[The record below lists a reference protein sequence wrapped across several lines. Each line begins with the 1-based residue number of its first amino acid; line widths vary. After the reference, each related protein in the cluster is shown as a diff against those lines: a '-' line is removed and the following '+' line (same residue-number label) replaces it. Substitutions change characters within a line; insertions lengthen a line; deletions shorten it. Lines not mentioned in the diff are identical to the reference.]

1 VAGAAIS
8 GAISAAAYADWI
20 EKSRKQLSRH
30 TWLFLAINDAVLPE
44 RLSNGRTDIFSEDR
58 ILGGKRSKTGGGA
71 GSSETKGLRRTLT
84 DPRPLFPGVHLQIPT
99 MAITDAMALLKWPR
113 RVDGSRRTSTET
125 SCRTA
130 LSASKLGNKRPAARV
145 FERLSNNRGVEHP

>member
-44 RLSNGRTDIFSEDR
+44 RLANGRTDIYSEDR
-58 ILGGKRSKTGGGA
+58 IPGGKRSKTGGGA
-71 GSSETKGLRRTLT
+71 GSSETK
-84 DPRPLFPGVHLQIPT
+84 PRPLFTGVHLQIPT
-99 MAITDAMALLKWPR
+99 MAITDAMALLKWLC

-125 SCRTA
+125 SCRIA
-130 LSASKLGNKRPAARV
+130 LSASKLGNKRPAVRV
-145 FERLSNNRGVEHP
+145 FERLSNIIAE